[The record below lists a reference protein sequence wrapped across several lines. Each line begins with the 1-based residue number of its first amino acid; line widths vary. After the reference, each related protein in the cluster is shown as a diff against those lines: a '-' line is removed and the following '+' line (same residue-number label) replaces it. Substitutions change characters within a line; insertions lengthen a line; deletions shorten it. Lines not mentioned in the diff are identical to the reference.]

1 MKTLYVEEENNMYKV
16 YAKIKFGYDD
26 VLHCEYSGIEH
37 ETMQAAE
44 AELTKAK
51 LHEIDNDD
59 IYYLYIEED

>member
-1 MKTLYVEEENNMYKV
+1 MFKV

-26 VLHCEYSGIEH
+26 SLDCEYSGIEH
-37 ETMQAAE
+37 DTREAAE